1 VPRFLLFLLAAL
13 TASAQSHPGW
23 WTFISPD
30 SKSLIGIEWSKLT
43 GSPFADPLRAELFE
57 LPSLAESPAESPA
70 PATESSL
77 GFPRLPCLMASRDF
91 LISSPPLLA
100 GANGGCTAATL
111 REQAVAGGMKALL
124 YKGFTIWIASGP
136 NALSAAQ
143 FGDQLALIGS
153 PKAIEAAIDRSLD
166 PARRYSPLLISG
178 ARLAH
183 ARDLWVVAAE
193 LPDPLAGRFVP
204 LDVTARN
211 FEGGITARDGLEV
224 GAILDT
230 PSDTAAALVAASIL
244 NSIPGFPAVAKGLQ
258 VASNGN
264 SVVLALQV
272 PRAQLLASLR
282 QTAQDSAKASV
293 EPAPPGPSSEPGPAR
308 VSARQDSIQPV
319 LQPAHVQAAVQRD
332 AVQPPPTRDGI
343 TQLDHVQATARHD
356 SIEPVAQPDYVQASA
371 HHDSIQPAAHPDRV
385 QPSAQRDPSQLK
397 FAERIPPAPQPA
409 AVPVPTP
416 AVVATVPAAT
426 PGPTPSPIPEKQ
438 GPQVIRIYG
447 LDEGVR
453 EIPFPPKQP

>member
-1 VPRFLLFLLAAL
+1 LFTNIGNSQPQGKIFVLDLTVVPFPPDLTSVPRLLPFLLAAL

-30 SKSLIGIEWSKLT
+30 SKSLVGIEWSNLAS
-43 GSPFADPLRAELFE
+43 SPFADPLRAELFE
-57 LPSLAESPAESPA
+57 SPA
-70 PATESSL
+70 PDGSL
-77 GFPRLPCLMASRDF
+77 GFPSLPCLMESRDF

-111 REQAVAGGMKALL
+111 RDQAVAGGMKPLF
-124 YKGFTIWIASGP
+124 YKGFTVWIASGP
-136 NALSAAQ
+136 NALGAAQ

-204 LDVTARN
+204 LDLTARN

-282 QTAQDSAKASV
+282 QTEAQDSAKASV
-293 EPAPPGPSSEPGPAR
+293 EPAPPAPSSELGRAQ
-308 VSARQDSIQPV
+308 VSARQDSYQPGT
-319 LQPAHVQAAVQRD
+319 QHAQAAAQHD
-332 AVQPPPTRDGI
+332 A
-343 TQLDHVQATARHD
+343 
-356 SIEPVAQPDYVQASA
+356 
-371 HHDSIQPAAHPDRV
+371 IQPASHPDRV
-385 QPSAQRDPSQLK
+385 QPAAQHDPPQLK
-397 FAERIPPAPQPA
+397 FAERVPPAPKPA
-409 AVPVPTP
+409 AAPVPAPTAVATLPVATP
-416 AVVATVPAAT
+416 A
-426 PGPTPSPIPEKQ
+426 PTPPPVPEKP

-453 EIPFPPKQP
+453 EIPLPPKQP

>member
-1 VPRFLLFLLAAL
+1 M
-13 TASAQSHPGW
+13 
-23 WTFISPD
+23 
-30 SKSLIGIEWSKLT
+30 E
-43 GSPFADPLRAELFE
+43 
-57 LPSLAESPAESPA
+57 
-70 PATESSL
+70 
-77 GFPRLPCLMASRDF
+77 SRDF

-100 GANGGCTAATL
+100 GANGSCTAATL
-111 REQAVAGGMKALL
+111 REQAVAGGMKPLL
-124 YKGFTIWIASGP
+124 YKSFTIWVGSRP
-136 NALSAAQ
+136 NALSASQ
-143 FGDQLALIGS
+143 FSDQLALIGS

-264 SVVLALQV
+264 TVVLALQV

-282 QTAQDSAKASV
+282 QTDAQDSAKASV
-293 EPAPPGPSSEPGPAR
+293 EP
-308 VSARQDSIQPV
+308 
-319 LQPAHVQAAVQRD
+319 
-332 AVQPPPTRDGI
+332 
-343 TQLDHVQATARHD
+343 DHVQAPPRRDSVQPTAR
-356 SIEPVAQPDYVQASA
+356 PDHVQASA
-371 HHDSIQPAAHPDRV
+371 SHDAIQPASQPDHAE
-385 QPSAQRDPSQLK
+385 PTAQHDAPQLK
-397 FAERIPPAPQPA
+397 FAERPPPAPKPA
-409 AVPVPTP
+409 AAPFPAPTAVATLPVATPAPTPPPVP
-416 AVVATVPAAT
+416 
-426 PGPTPSPIPEKQ
+426 EKP

-453 EIPFPPKQP
+453 EIPLPPKQP

>member
-1 VPRFLLFLLAAL
+1 VPRLFLFLLAAL
-13 TASAQSHPGW
+13 TATAQSHPGW
-23 WTFISPD
+23 WTFVSPD
-30 SKSLIGIEWSKLT
+30 SKSLIGIEWSKLA

-57 LPSLAESPAESPA
+57 APALVESPA
-70 PATESSL
+70 PESPSPAPDGSL
-77 GFPRLPCLMASRDF
+77 GFPGLPCLMESRDF

-100 GANGGCTAATL
+100 GANGGCTGATL
-111 REQAVAGGMKALL
+111 REQAVAGRMKPLP
-124 YKGFTIWIASGP
+124 YKGFTIWIASRP
-136 NALSAAQ
+136 NALGAAQ

-153 PKAIEAAIDRSLD
+153 SKAIEAAIDRSLD

-211 FEGGITARDGLEV
+211 FEGGISVRDGLEV

-230 PSDTAAALVAASIL
+230 PSDTAAELVAATIL
-244 NSIPGFPAVAKGLQ
+244 NSVPGLPAVAKGLQ

-282 QTAQDSAKASV
+282 QADAPDSAKASA
-293 EPAPPGPSSEPGPAR
+293 EPAPPARSSERGSVQ
-308 VSARQDSIQPV
+308 VS
-319 LQPAHVQAAVQRD
+319 
-332 AVQPPPTRDGI
+332 T
-343 TQLDHVQATARHD
+343 
-356 SIEPVAQPDYVQASA
+356 PD
-371 HHDSIQPAAHPDRV
+371 DSIQPASQPDRVQASAQHDVVQPAAQPDRV
-385 QPSAQRDPSQLK
+385 QPTAQHDPPQLK
-397 FAERIPPAPQPA
+397 FAERAQPAPKPA
-409 AVPVPTP
+409 AAPLPAPT
-416 AVVATVPAAT
+416 VVATLPIAT
-426 PGPTPSPIPEKQ
+426 PTPTPLPVPEKPA
-438 GPQVIRIYG
+438 PQVIRIYG